1 MIYNQY
7 REFHYRIAMKLWKNG
22 HKESTKAKEKVWNM
36 HKQKKKNIKQSSQN
50 SNLQVTS
57 RGSVHSVVPYALFW
71 SKCAHR
77 SQPHI

>member
-1 MIYNQY
+1 MIYNQHK
-7 REFHYRIAMKLWKNG
+7 EFHYKIAMKLLKNG
-22 HKESTKAKEKVWNM
+22 HKESIKAKEKVWNM
-36 HKQKKKNIKQSSQN
+36 HKQKKKTTSQN